1 MSYTI
6 TAVCNGCQACVKL
19 CPVDAISGEKKVVHT
34 IDGSV
39 CIECGAC
46 GRICPQNA
54 VLDQIGTPCTMVKRS
69 LWAKPRIDR
78 EQCMSCTICIDSCPM
93 NCLSLAD
100 STKVKDPHK
109 YPYLKEEKACIGC
122 SFCAIECPV
131 GCISMEMRT
140 W

>member
-46 GRICPQNA
+46 GRVCPQNA
-54 VLDQIGTPCTMVKRS
+54 VLDQIGNPCTMVKRS
-69 LWAKPRIDR
+69 QWAKPRIDR
-78 EQCMSCTICIDSCPM
+78 GLCMSCTICIDSCPV
-93 NCLSLAD
+93 NCLGLEHSGEA
-100 STKVKDPHK
+100 KDPHK
-109 YPYLKEEKACIGC
+109 YPYLEVEKACIGC
-122 SFCAIECPV
+122 SFCALECPV
-131 GCISMEMRT
+131 DAIHMISP
-140 W
+140 

>member
-19 CPVDAISGEKKVVHT
+19 CPVDAISGEKKAVHT

-54 VLDQIGTPCTMVKRS
+54 VLDQIGNPCTMVKRS
-69 LWAKPRIDR
+69 QWAKPRIDR
-78 EQCMSCTICIDSCPM
+78 GLCMSCTICINSCPV
-93 NCLSLAD
+93 NCLGLED
-100 STKVKDPHK
+100 SREAKDPHK
-109 YPYLKEEKACIGC
+109 YPYLEVEKACIGC

-131 GCISMEMRT
+131 DAIHMISP
-140 W
+140 